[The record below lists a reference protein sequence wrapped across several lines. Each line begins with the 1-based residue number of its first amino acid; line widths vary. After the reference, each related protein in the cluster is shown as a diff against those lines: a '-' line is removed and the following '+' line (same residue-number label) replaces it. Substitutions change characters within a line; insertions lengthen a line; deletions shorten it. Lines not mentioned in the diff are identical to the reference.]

1 MGEFITQYWIE
12 VIFGFVT
19 AGFGFGY
26 KCLAKR
32 LKDGI
37 EKQGAVE
44 KGIQAL
50 LRDRIINLYNHYKDK
65 GFCPIY
71 ALENAEA
78 LFVQYQALGG
88 NGAITE
94 LMEKLRKM
102 PTEGVL

>member
-1 MGEFITQYWIE
+1 MQYWIE
-12 VIFGFVT
+12 VIFGIIT
-19 AGFGFGY
+19 AGFGVGY
-26 KCLAKR
+26 KCLARR
-32 LKDGI
+32 LKDGN
-37 EKQGAVE
+37 EKQEAVE

-50 LRDRIINLYNHYKDK
+50 LRDRIIQVYNRYNDK

-88 NGAITE
+88 NGTITE

-102 PTEGVL
+102 PTEGV